1 MSDYLRDLNT
11 RGCKILDDTKTRPTK
26 AAPKPPAITTPPETD
41 PHRAFV
47 KRTIQERP
55 KKAEVVEEIKKFIRQ
70 EEEKL

>member
-1 MSDYLRDLNT
+1 MSDFLRDLNS
-11 RGCKILDDTKTRPTK
+11 RGAKILDDTKTRPVK
-26 AAPKPPAITTPPETD
+26 AAPKPPSITTPPETD

-55 KKAEVVEEIKKFIRQ
+55 KKGDVVEELKKFIKQ